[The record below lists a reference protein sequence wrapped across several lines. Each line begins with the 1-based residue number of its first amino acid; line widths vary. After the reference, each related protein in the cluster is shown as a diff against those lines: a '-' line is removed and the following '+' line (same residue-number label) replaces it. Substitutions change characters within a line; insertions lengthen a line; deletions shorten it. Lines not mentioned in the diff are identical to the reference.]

1 MFARSRIALQ
11 YNNDLHNNRLRQF
24 LISEA
29 NFGVKRA
36 WGSNPFPGL
45 FLWSE
50 VSSCYLGVPRK
61 LKKENVLKG
70 HSSEEE
76 KTMLRGFIDKIVVA
90 ACITVMVWGIT
101 TEARGQSVDQM
112 KLVLPKDT
120 PTISDKFEQFLSYKH
135 PEERVKVWV
144 FFTDKGVVDPGEY
157 EAALN
162 QAGKDLTERG
172 ARRRAKTMKR
182 DLVDFSDIPVDRT
195 YVSEILKYEAKLRQK
210 SRWLNAASFEI
221 PVSQL
226 DLISKLSFVK
236 SIKPVLGG
244 KRKPVP
250 PLEPPLEEQRIQLG
264 FALNYGAS
272 YTQLQ
277 QLNVPAVHTLGY
289 KGQGVLVC
297 MMDTGYR
304 KDHQA
309 FGLAYS
315 EGRVLAEWDF
325 VNHDGNTQ
333 NETGDPSTQHNHG
346 TYTWS
351 TLGGAADG
359 NLYGPAYGASFILA
373 KTEDVSQ
380 EVPMEEDNWMAGM
393 EWADSI
399 GADVISSSLCYI
411 DWYTYSDL
419 DGNTAVTTIAADMAA
434 QRGIVVSNAMGNEG
448 SGAGSLMAPA
458 DADSIIACGA
468 VDASGNIASF
478 SSRGPTYDGRT
489 KPEVCARGV
498 STRCADPSSTNGYT
512 SASGTSLSTPLI
524 GGCAAL
530 ILSAHPDWT
539 VMQVRE
545 AMMMT
550 ASRASN
556 PDNNYG
562 WGIPDILAA
571 IQYSFHVTG
580 DATTDGRIDVGDVV
594 YLINYLFKGGP
605 APDPL
610 SLGDVNCDSL
620 VEIGDVVYLIGYLYQ
635 GGPQP
640 CSH

>member
-1 MFARSRIALQ
+1 
-11 YNNDLHNNRLRQF
+11 
-24 LISEA
+24 
-29 NFGVKRA
+29 
-36 WGSNPFPGL
+36 
-45 FLWSE
+45 
-50 VSSCYLGVPRK
+50 
-61 LKKENVLKG
+61 
-70 HSSEEE
+70 
-76 KTMLRGFIDKIVVA
+76 MLRGLTNRKVLIVI
-90 ACITVMVWGIT
+90 CFLVMMWGIMSDAKS
-101 TEARGQSVDQM
+101 EFSDQV
-112 KLVLPKDT
+112 KLVLPKNN
-120 PTISDKFEQFLSYKH
+120 PVISDKFKQFLSEKG
-135 PEERVKVWV
+135 PQEKVKVWI
-144 FFTDKGVVDPGEY
+144 FFTDKGVFNLGDY
-157 EAALN
+157 NTALKQTRN
-162 QAGKDLTERG
+162 SLTGR
-172 ARRRAKTMKR
+172 ASRRRIKTMKTN
-182 DLVDFSDIPVDRT
+182 LVDFPDLPLDQT
-195 YVSEILKYEAKLRQK
+195 YVHEMSKYQADLRQK
-210 SRWLNAASFEI
+210 SRWLNAASFEV

-226 DLISKLSFVK
+226 EGISKLSFVK
-236 SIKPVLGG
+236 SIQPVLGG
-244 KRKPVP
+244 KRRPVP
-250 PLEPPLEEQRIQLG
+250 PLEPSPEDQRIQLG
-264 FALNYGAS
+264 FTLNYGAS
-272 YTQLQ
+272 YAQLQ

-289 KGQGVLVC
+289 NGQGVLVC
-297 MMDTGYR
+297 MMDTGFR

-309 FGLAYS
+309 FGLAYA

-333 NETGDPSTQHNHG
+333 NQPGDPSTQHNHG

-399 GADVISSSLCYI
+399 GADVISSSLCYM

-434 QRGIVVSNAMGNEG
+434 QRGIVVCNAMGNEG
-448 SGAGSLMAPA
+448 SAAGSLMAPA

-468 VDASGNIASF
+468 VDASGTIANF

-498 STRCADPSSTNGYT
+498 STRCADPSNINGYT

-539 VMQVRE
+539 VIQVRE

-550 ASRASN
+550 ASRATY

-571 IQYSFHVTG
+571 IQYSFYVTG
-580 DATTDGRIDVGDVV
+580 DPTADGRIDVGDVV

-605 APDPL
+605 APNPL
-610 SLGDVNCDSL
+610 SVGDVNCDSL
-620 VEIGDVVYLIGYLYQ
+620 INIGDVVYLVGYLYQ
-635 GGPQP
+635 GGPEP
-640 CSH
+640 CSR